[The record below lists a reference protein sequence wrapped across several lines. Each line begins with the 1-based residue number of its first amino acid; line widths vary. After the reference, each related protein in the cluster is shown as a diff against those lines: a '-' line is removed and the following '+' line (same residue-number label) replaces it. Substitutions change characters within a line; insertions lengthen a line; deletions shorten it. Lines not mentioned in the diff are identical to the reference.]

1 MDGWMDGKSMH
12 AWVHACMHGCMD
24 ACMHACMLT
33 IGLCRAEQTFHVIK
47 IYFNV
52 PLTVPERL

>member
-1 MDGWMDGKSMH
+1 MEK
-12 AWVHACMHGCMD
+12 ACMHGCMHACMD
-24 ACMHACMLT
+24 AWMHACMHACMLT